1 MSLQTSIKTP
11 RGRSLDLRVS
21 PVFLAN
27 QRAKKKIIINQG
39 GTRSG
44 KTYSILQLIL
54 VYCFQNTGKII
65 DIVRKTQAELW
76 STALVD
82 WLEILEA
89 SGVYDPRFH
98 HKTKNEFFINGNTVR
113 FLGLDKAQ
121 KKRGA
126 KRHLLYINEANG
138 ITLEDWVQLKARC
151 MGKIYMDYNP
161 SEYFWLNEHVLEK
174 RSDFDFIKS
183 TYLDNYDF
191 LTRDNITEIEDLI
204 NIDDYYYKVYVLG
217 ELAVMKGKIYE
228 KYDFIPPEEYDRI
241 DADDVF
247 YGLDWGY
254 DHPMALMEI
263 KYYNER
269 VFEKEI
275 YFKRKE
281 TDEDLIQAMGEKGIS
296 YVADIYADP
305 AGASSI
311 FKLQEAGYNVRRAKK
326 DVKEGIRFCQ
336 QLKRTI
342 TQDSTNHI
350 KQMNRY
356 KWKQTA
362 DNVVLPEPVKIEDD
376 SPDAIRYGEFTH
388 LRKLAA

>member
-1 MSLQTSIKTP
+1 M
-11 RGRSLDLRVS
+11 RVS

-27 QRAKKKIIINQG
+27 QRAKQKIVINQG

-65 DIVRKTQAELW
+65 DVVRKTQAELW

-98 HKTKNEFFINGNTVR
+98 NKTKNEFFINGNTVR

-138 ITLEDWVQLKARC
+138 ITLEDWIQLKARC
-151 MGKIYMDYNP
+151 MGKIYLDFNP

-174 RSDFDFIKS
+174 RKDFDFIKS

-228 KYDFIPPEEYDRI
+228 KYDFISPEDYARL

-247 YGLDWGY
+247 YGLDFGY

-269 VFEKEI
+269 VFEREI
-275 YFKRKE
+275 YFERKQ
-281 TDEDLIQAMGEKGIS
+281 TDEDLIRAMEEKNIS
-296 YVADIYADP
+296 YVSDIYADP

-311 FKLQEAGYNVRRAKK
+311 FKIQEAGYNVRRAKK

-342 TQDSTNHI
+342 CQDSSNHI